1 MNHGRQ
7 PPETLEA
14 LLPQDFEVHN
24 RRLIVTRW
32 AAALLLLLAAFSGV
46 QVFGL
51 ALPLAQLVFV
61 AALALVYNTAL
72 SVFVFLIP
80 REEAATAPVMQTLLP
95 LQVALDGVVLL
106 GFVHFTGGI
115 TSPGL
120 IFFVLYVIVITIL
133 VPGWLPWAY
142 VGAALLALPLL
153 ALLEAGGALA
163 HYAVLPA
170 MPPQL
175 HSEAGFI
182 AAQVLF
188 LGVAL
193 VASAAIVQSIMGPL
207 RQRERQI
214 RALFQTTQAVS
225 SSLELEHVLGSLA
238 QEALHALQARSVI
251 IRLLERDGDTL
262 HPAAHAG
269 AGDAPDQPIQRK
281 RSPLLAQALAGELVV
296 ATQAQALQEFPQVD
310 LPGGARSLLLVPIQ
324 GQARPLGVLIV
335 ASAQAPAELG
345 ADQRRFVQAIA
356 ATGSVAIEHAL
367 AHQALQEAEKQRT
380 QFVHIVTHEL
390 RAPVTGSQSLLRVLL
405 GGMTGALS
413 EQQRDILDRLSK
425 RMDALLALI
434 NDLLALAAVRA
445 GEAQEPLMPTPL
457 APILRSVYET
467 HRIPAEEKQLRYEM
481 ALEASD
487 DAQVLASESGL
498 TRLLDNLVG
507 NAVKYTPEGG
517 AVRLA
522 LQQLNGTGLQI
533 RVSDTGIGIPA
544 EALAHLGEEFYRAP
558 NARQSSVV
566 GTGLGLA
573 TVRQLVAR
581 FKGVLDV
588 ESEVGQG
595 TTFTVSL
602 PLA

>member
-1 MNHGRQ
+1 MSNGAQ
-7 PPETLEA
+7 PLETIEA

-32 AAALLLLLAAFSGV
+32 AAALLLLLAAFSGA

-72 SVFVFLIP
+72 SIFVFLIP
-80 REEAATAPVMQTLLP
+80 REEAATAPVMQALLP

-142 VGAALLALPLL
+142 VAAALLALPLL

-170 MPPQL
+170 IPPQL
-175 HSEAGFI
+175 HREAGYI
-182 AAQVLF
+182 AAQALF

-225 SSLELEHVLGSLA
+225 SSLELEQVLGSLA

-262 HPAAHAG
+262 YVAAHAG
-269 AGDAPDQPIQRK
+269 AGAAPDQPIQRK

-296 ATQAQALQEFPQVD
+296 ATQAQALDEFPQMD
-310 LPGGARSLLLVPIQ
+310 LPGGARSLLLVPMQ

-335 ASAQAPAELG
+335 ASVHSPAELG

-405 GGMTGALS
+405 GGMTGVLS

-445 GEAQEPLMPTPL
+445 GEAQETLTPTPL
-457 APILRSVYET
+457 VPILRNVYET

-481 ALEASD
+481 AVEASD

-517 AVRLA
+517 TVRLT
-522 LQQLNGTGLQI
+522 LHQNGTALQI
-533 RVSDTGIGIPA
+533 RVSDTGIGIPP

-581 FKGVLDV
+581 FKGALDV